1 MVSLCNGQFAF
12 SSIQELYPMG
22 VNIPFKFLDL
32 SLEVCLNIMQ
42 LVVNDFGV
50 MMMNMVY
57 VCGLFFFIFSDE
69 LYRTYS

>member
-1 MVSLCNGQFAF
+1 
-12 SSIQELYPMG
+12 MG